1 MENFKI
7 NDIYNTEFILK
18 ERNINREAFYSILQI
33 LKISDR
39 DEEYRFLQF
48 ILTQNK
54 DDLHDIAETFRKV
67 KIQDKKTPRRR
78 RYVSRKSRK
87 D

>member
-67 KIQDKKTPRRR
+67 KIQDKKPPRRR